1 MGFVQEHSKLNF
13 HYRTNSV
20 KLNFSANSEN
30 LVFGPFLVHVPNF
43 WGKKYFS
50 RKSGPVMPNFIRD
63 SSNIP
68 KSRKIMIHFQENAWT
83 EGWKDGKTDGKA
95 LFHRT
100 LPDIAR
106 GPTKG
111 LNGLGWIKGLGWPN
125 RERGLGK
132 NISWR
137 DLEKK
142 WVVQVLRK
150 GWLWLW
156 MKL

>member
-111 LNGLGWIKGLGWPN
+111 LNGLG
-125 RERGLGK
+125 
-132 NISWR
+132 
-137 DLEKK
+137 
-142 WVVQVLRK
+142 
-150 GWLWLW
+150 
-156 MKL
+156 